1 MELQLDLKK
10 ARYALIGKNYSKETV
25 LKLTDAEVSQIWC
38 DIFSNMISDQYYVNL
53 RADLYTKEEVNK
65 FQGPILED

>member
-10 ARYALIGKNYSKETV
+10 ARYSLIGKNYSKETV

-38 DIFSNMISDQYYVNL
+38 DIFSNIISDQYYVNL
-53 RADLYTKEEVNK
+53 RSDLYTKEEVSE

>member
-38 DIFSNMISDQYYVNL
+38 EIFSNMISDQYYVNL

>member
-10 ARYALIGKNYSKETV
+10 ARYALIGKNYSKETI

-38 DIFSNMISDQYYVNL
+38 DIFSNIISDQYYVNL

>member
-10 ARYALIGKNYSKETV
+10 ARYALIGKNYSKETI

-38 DIFSNMISDQYYVNL
+38 EIFSNMISDQYYVNL

>member
-38 DIFSNMISDQYYVNL
+38 EIFSNMISDQYYVNL
-53 RADLYTKEEVNK
+53 RADLYTKEEVSE

>member
-38 DIFSNMISDQYYVNL
+38 EIFSNMVSDQYYVNL